1 MKVIKEK
8 ENSLEVIKLKLD
20 KVEDQY
26 FVEMEDMLNKL
37 QEVEIKVKELE
48 VL

>member
-8 ENSLEVIKLKLD
+8 ENSLEVIRLKLD